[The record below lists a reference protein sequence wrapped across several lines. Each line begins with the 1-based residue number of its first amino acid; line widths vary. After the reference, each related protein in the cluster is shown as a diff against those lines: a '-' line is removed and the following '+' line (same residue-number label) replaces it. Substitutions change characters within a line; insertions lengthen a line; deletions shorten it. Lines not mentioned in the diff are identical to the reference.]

1 MGILNLT
8 PDSFSDGGKF
18 DSVGSAISRVKTM
31 ISEGLTSSILEL
43 NTHVQWQQRSLSKN
57 RLIPVLEK
65 ILELSEIKGKLLSID
80 MFYSEVALE
89 AIKKGAPIINDG

>member
-8 PDSFSDGGKF
+8 PDSFRDVGKF

-31 ISEGLTSSILEL
+31 ISEGLTSSISEL
-43 NTHVQWQQRSLSKN
+43 NPHVQWKQRSLSKN

-65 ILELSEIKGKLLSID
+65 ILELSEIEGKLLSID
-80 MFYSEVALE
+80 MFYSDLSLE
-89 AIKKGAPIINDG
+89 AIKKGAL